1 MRVPY
6 ENFIGTGLDFGTRAV
21 VNFRVLENLL
31 MTIER

>member
-21 VNFRVLENLL
+21 VNFRESWK
-31 MTIER
+31 IY